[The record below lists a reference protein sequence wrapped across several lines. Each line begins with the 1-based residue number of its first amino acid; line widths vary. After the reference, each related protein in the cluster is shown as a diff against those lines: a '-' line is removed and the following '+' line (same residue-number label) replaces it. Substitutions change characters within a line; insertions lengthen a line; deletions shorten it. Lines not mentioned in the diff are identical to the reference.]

1 MNILIWNVLLI
12 ISIELSK
19 KCISRSLVVPI
30 VGSSGEN
37 VSAIVGMGYYLSLF
51 ILSEQVFFLFWCN
64 LALNY
69 AMTSLKYGFLNEK
82 GILLVK
88 QCAYLQFALCAFMIS
103 LKCHLPRLNKKIV
116 QFADHTFPVNPL
128 STRKQ
133 HHVLTHCS
141 LPLW

>member
-1 MNILIWNVLLI
+1 MKCIANYFNRDVKKVHIYVSGRSYSWFIGRECFNNSGHVILLI
-12 ISIELSK
+12 IIYFVRTS
-19 KCISRSLVVPI
+19 
-30 VGSSGEN
+30 
-37 VSAIVGMGYYLSLF
+37 
-51 ILSEQVFFLFWCN
+51 FFLFWCN
-64 LALNY
+64 LAFNY

-116 QFADHTFPVNPL
+116 QFADHTFPLNPL

-133 HHVLTHCS
+133 HHVL
-141 LPLW
+141 